1 MSRQRKAINYG
12 NRFVISDRQLEEAQ
26 RKSRSS
32 KNSKTASR
40 DREGRML
47 LPDEKNYMNLA
58 ATNIDKIL
66 DDFDPNTNE
75 QDRRILYEVT
85 GMRL

>member
-1 MSRQRKAINYG
+1 
-12 NRFVISDRQLEEAQ
+12 
-26 RKSRSS
+26 
-32 KNSKTASR
+32 
-40 DREGRML
+40 ML

-58 ATNIDKIL
+58 ATNIDKII